1 MCQNYGGFLFLLDA
15 LASSLHILAPPS
27 QDHRDRERK
36 RCKKGT
42 RNCRKEK
49 LQLRCISL
57 ELRQVHIMCCTAG
70 SLSNRTAQMSL
81 QRKHLWMNETF
92 RPGNYLFS
100 DFNHHLAFLLNI
112 LDLCYLIYIYR
123 LFISFLYCLHKLI
136 HIRIYIKNAVL
147 KNSLLLFM

>member
-27 QDHRDRERK
+27 QDHRDGERK

-70 SLSNRTAQMSL
+70 SHVKPNSTNVHAVYRSL
-81 QRKHLWMNETF
+81 DE
-92 RPGNYLFS
+92 
-100 DFNHHLAFLLNI
+100 
-112 LDLCYLIYIYR
+112 
-123 LFISFLYCLHKLI
+123 
-136 HIRIYIKNAVL
+136 
-147 KNSLLLFM
+147 